1 MIGGAGRTDGR
12 GARRGFTLVELLLV
26 VTILGIVFGVALG
39 TFASFDP
46 GRRAARGLVAN
57 ALRQARNTAISR
69 GAPARVLF
77 DPARGTARIVG
88 FTVAGTWRFE
98 SEALEGARGLEG
110 LADGFPG
117 EFLSEGYVG
126 KALDLDLGPRGAKV
140 RVDLSGDPIFDLSGG
155 LRLSF
160 AIRPAELGD
169 ADVIDV
175 GGVVEVATRR
185 DGSLSFR
192 AVTRRID
199 ELGRPV
205 RGEAIAL
212 RTPPGALAA
221 GRWTSIELRYD
232 QRRLVAL
239 VDGVPVSEREEERP
253 LWVIDGALQF
263 GGGRQRFAG
272 RLDDVVLSVVQ
283 VAEPVKLPQSVVFES
298 TSAFEV
304 RFDEGGA
311 LDPVFHAR
319 PVEVP
324 LLFEDGS
331 RETVFVR
338 TLGTVES

>member
-1 MIGGAGRTDGR
+1 M
-12 GARRGFTLVELLLV
+12 RRGFTLVELLLV
-26 VTILGIVFGVALG
+26 VTILGIVLGVALG

-46 GRRAARGLVAN
+46 GRRAARGLIAN

-69 GAPARVLF
+69 GAPARVMF
-77 DPARGTARIVG
+77 DPASGTARIEG

-98 SEALEGARGLEG
+98 TESLDGARGLGG
-110 LADGFPG
+110 LADGFPN
-117 EFLSEGYVG
+117 EFLSEGFVG

-140 RVDLSGDPIFDLSGG
+140 RVDLSEDPIFALSRG
-155 LRLSF
+155 LRLTF
-160 AIRPAELGD
+160 AIRPASLGD

-175 GGVVEVATRR
+175 GGVVEAATRR
-185 DGSLSFR
+185 DGSVSFKV
-192 AVTRRID
+192 VTRRID

-205 RGEAIAL
+205 QGEAITL
-212 RTPPGALAA
+212 RTPPGALVADK
-221 GRWTSIELRYD
+221 WTSIELRYD
-232 QRRLVAL
+232 QRRLVAM
-239 VDGVPVSEREEERP
+239 VDGVPVAERDATRP
-253 LWVIDGALQF
+253 LWEIGGALQF

-283 VAEPVKLPQSVVFES
+283 VADPVKLPKSVIFDAK
-298 TSAFEV
+298 TRFEV

-311 LDPVFHAR
+311 RDPVFHAR